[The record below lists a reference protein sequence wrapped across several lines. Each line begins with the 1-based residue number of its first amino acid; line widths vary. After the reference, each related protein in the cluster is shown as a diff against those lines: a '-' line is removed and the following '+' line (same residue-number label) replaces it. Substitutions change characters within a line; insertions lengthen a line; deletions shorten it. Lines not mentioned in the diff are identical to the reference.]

1 MIMGSMM
8 TIINQHLQ
16 SLSCLRHNPPM
27 QLCRCRWFRIDS
39 NGPTSL
45 EDFTVSFGV
54 LVLENVQSEDSG
66 TYRCTASNSV
76 GQSQYDIRLEVVEP
90 LRAEISGGDVVVN
103 QGKSTT
109 LRCWFSSSMQ
119 ATVKWYKDGVAI
131 SHRDKYQPIGKDSL
145 RINSMQRTDQGI
157 YQCFVSTE
165 RASAQ
170 AFVHLILG
178 GTCKINR
185 LDSCFCPIDPQ
196 PLQDS
201 ALRPPLLPLA
211 TPIVSRGPNLIHRW
225 FATLPYRLSELC
237 ISASRIAFELGHK
250 SPQISLFDLN
260 RNALDCGG

>member
-1 MIMGSMM
+1 
-8 TIINQHLQ
+8 
-16 SLSCLRHNPPM
+16 M
-27 QLCRCRWFRIDS
+27 QLCHCRWFRIDS

-54 LVLENVQSEDSG
+54 LALENVQSEDSG

-109 LRCWFSSSMQ
+109 LRCWFSSWTQ

-178 GTCKINR
+178 GTRSIDLIAASVPSIHSHSKTVRRPLSPLLSLPPSSHVVQISSTDR
-185 LDSCFCPIDPQ
+185 LAHYPIDYLSCAYQ
-196 PLQDS
+196 PLGS
-201 ALRPPLLPLA
+201 RWSWPIKAHEFPSLISMAVPLIAAVKSKRLPP
-211 TPIVSRGPNLIHRW
+211 I
-225 FATLPYRLSELC
+225 
-237 ISASRIAFELGHK
+237 
-250 SPQISLFDLN
+250 
-260 RNALDCGG
+260 